1 MQVRKEKQMY
11 IGYMQCNKGCR
22 VQGTGVKDNFQS
34 IDSIN
39 LLVSEKKETKIREKV
54 VKTPVVG
61 NNHIFP
67 CPR

>member
-1 MQVRKEKQMY
+1 MQVGKEKRMY
-11 IGYMQCNKGCR
+11 IGYMQWNKGSR
-22 VQGTGVKDNFQS
+22 VQGTGVKNNFQS
-34 IDSIN
+34 IDSVV
-39 LLVSEKKETKIREKV
+39 LLVSEKKKTKILKKV